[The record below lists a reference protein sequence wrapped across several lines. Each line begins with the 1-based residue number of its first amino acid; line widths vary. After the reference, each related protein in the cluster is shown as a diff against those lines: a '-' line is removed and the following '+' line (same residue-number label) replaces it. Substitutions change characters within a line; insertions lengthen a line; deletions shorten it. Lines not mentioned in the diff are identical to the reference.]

1 MRKFTEEFIEKMG
14 KSLPQLEAPEV
25 ANIIQPPKYSAV
37 IQIGNLHIYLTDKT
51 FTENQIK
58 NMREYFGWE
67 VKNLCESQSEI

>member
-1 MRKFTEEFIEKMG
+1 MRKFTEEFM
-14 KSLPQLEAPEV
+14 EAPEV